1 MIGARTV
8 AGRNAKS
15 GDFALHEAAGN
26 SKKIAGVLSIL
37 FIVSF
42 LFIIFSDTAYT
53 ETQTLN
59 MDELVSIGKDVYYRK
74 GCAGCHK
81 IAGAG
86 GDLGPDLTNE
96 GNVLSHDVQWHKGHF
111 KDPSSVVPGSMMPKI
126 DLLEREAEALAA
138 YMTSLKSTDLP
149 KDIEIS
155 IKTAHERLDES
166 RKGIDGIKKSGFNVD
181 ALEVKYALGWTRLET
196 INNMIYTHNLAGVTK
211 ETEDAITIS
220 KEIMQDVLSYQKEL
234 EHRVIVSVVFIV
246 MIVIIVVLVFLKVLT
261 V

>member
-1 MIGARTV
+1 MR
-8 AGRNAKS
+8 K
-15 GDFALHEAAGN
+15 DCKAAG
-26 SKKIAGVLSIL
+26 SSQQITRIFRIIFVAILSFIL
-37 FIVSF
+37 F
-42 LFIIFSDTAYT
+42 SDIAYT
-53 ETQTLN
+53 ETRALN
-59 MDELVSIGKDVYYRK
+59 MDELIPIGKEVFDRK

-81 IAGAG
+81 IEGTG
-86 GDLGPDLTNE
+86 GELGPDLTNE
-96 GNVLSHDVQWHKGHF
+96 GNVISHDVQWHINHF
-111 KDPSSVVPGSMMPKI
+111 KDPSSVVPGSIMPKT

-149 KDIEIS
+149 KDIELS
-155 IKTAHERLDES
+155 IKTAHERLGEA
-166 RKGIDGIKKSGFNVD
+166 RKGVDGIKKSGFNVD
-181 ALEVKYALGWTRLET
+181 ALEVKYAQGWTRLET

-220 KEIMQDVLSYQKEL
+220 KEIMQDVFSYQGEL

>member
-1 MIGARTV
+1 MRKAWKEAGSSKQV
-8 AGRNAKS
+8 AVSSKQ
-15 GDFALHEAAGN
+15 AA
-26 SKKIAGVLSIL
+26 STLFIL
-37 FIVSF
+37 FIAISIA
-42 LFIIFSDTAYT
+42 IIFKNTSYAELQVMNT
-53 ETQTLN
+53 
-59 MDELVSIGKDVYYRK
+59 DELVSIGKEVYDRK

-81 IAGAG
+81 IAGSG

-96 GNVLSHDVQWHKGHF
+96 GNVLSHDVKWHKSHF
-111 KDPSSVVPGSMMPKI
+111 KEPSSVVPGSMMPKI
-126 DLLEREAEALAA
+126 DLLEREAEALAV

-149 KDIEIS
+149 KDIELS
-155 IKTAHERLDES
+155 IKTAHERLDEA
-166 RKGIDGIKKSGFNVD
+166 RKGVDGIKKSGFNVD

-220 KEIMQDVLSYQKEL
+220 KEIMQDVLSYQEEL
-234 EHRVIVSVVFIV
+234 EHRVIVSIVFIV